1 MTVTDAN
8 QPPYGVSPFQSF
20 FMGGFECSTHKRAD
34 GKRLD
39 LIGATQHDVRARD
52 DYQLLAAHGMRTI
65 RDGVRWHLIEGQQ
78 GRYRFDSFLPMLR
91 AANKV
96 GTQVIW
102 DLLHYGYPDWL
113 DPWSPSFV
121 DRAAAFARGIATVV
135 RDESDQVPFYT
146 PVNEISFWAW
156 GGGDVGY
163 LNPFSKERGDA
174 FKIQLIRAAIAMIG
188 AIRDVDPRA
197 RIVSAEPLIH
207 VHPRSTS
214 ARDRTA
220 ADSYNFAQHDAQD
233 AIAGRRWPHLGG
245 RPEYLDLVGL
255 NFYANG
261 QWIEG
266 SQRNRVVFS
275 DARFRPLR
283 HLLADAY
290 AHHQA
295 SIFIAE
301 TGIEGDER
309 APWLRYVATEVQA
322 ARAAGIPVEGIC
334 LYPIL
339 NHLGWD
345 DDRYCPNGL
354 FDGAAPNGVRTVYP
368 PLAEELLR
376 WQSDLAR

>member
-1 MTVTDAN
+1 MMATDETQARHDA
-8 QPPYGVSPFQSF
+8 SPFQSF
-20 FMGGFECSTHKRAD
+20 FMGGFECSTHKLANGR
-34 GKRLD
+34 RLD
-39 LIGATQHDVRARD
+39 LIAATRHDLRAGD
-52 DYQLLAAHGMRTI
+52 DYKLLAAQGLRTV
-65 RDGVRWHLIEGQQ
+65 RDGVRWHLIEARQ
-78 GRYRFDSFLPMLR
+78 GRYRFDGFLPMLR
-91 AANKV
+91 AADEA
-96 GTQVIW
+96 GTQVVW
-102 DLLHYGYPDWL
+102 DLIHYGYPDWL

-121 DRAAAFARGIATVV
+121 DRAAAFARSVAALV
-135 RDESDQVPFYT
+135 RDESDRVPFYT

-163 LNPFSKERGDA
+163 LNPFAKDRADA
-174 FKIQLIRAAIAMIG
+174 FKLQLVRAAIAMIA

-207 VHPRSTS
+207 VHPRSDS
-214 ARDRTA
+214 PADRA
-220 ADSYNFAQHDAQD
+220 AATRYNALQHEAQD
-233 AIAGRRWPHLGG
+233 GIAGRRWPQLGG

-266 SQRNRVVFS
+266 AQRERIVHG

-283 HLLADAY
+283 LLLADAH
-290 AHHQA
+290 AHHRA
-295 SIFIAE
+295 PIFIAE

-309 APWLRYVATEVQA
+309 APWLRYVATEVEA
-322 ARAAGIPVEGIC
+322 ACAAGVPVQGIC

-354 FDGAAPNGVRTVYP
+354 FDGTEPSGGRRVHLP
-368 PLAEELLR
+368 MAEELAR
-376 WQSDLAR
+376 WQSRLRC